1 MVANENNKVKYI
13 EMENKIRNRFALDS
27 MDLEFALEILEDY
40 GYQDLKLTN
49 KRKMILA
56 TLLYINGIDEK
67 DEDGYFFVENDFLSN
82 LIGMSKRALI
92 TSLQYLQSVGL
103 IERISGK
110 RGSASLYKVQKTSPI
125 TSPINF
131 THNIVDNQEVR
142 ELRTEN
148 FTHNLSKTS
157 PINFTH
163 NLENFTPDIDTD
175 IEEDKDIDK
184 EIEIKK
190 EIDKNN
196 INNILINYILNLNN
210 IINNLN
216 NNILYIKEKN
226 NKKEKEIEE
235 LNLKLEAL
243 IQKVDN
249 MNNLNNNKDNFEIN
263 MKKENL
269 KENITPSQD
278 VLEMILAK
286 LTSIETRITS
296 IEEEIKSLKGQNCA
310 VTLDNTSSNIITPTE
325 EDNAAEAKEMMS
337 EAIHIN
343 PMEIAKAV
351 FAKNDK
357 EFEKRSIP
365 TFVDCDVKLEK
376 KDTESST
383 KAFRSDLTVSNDV
396 SGVIVPQAEN
406 KPLETKEMSDKP
418 MSDEEWDKFV
428 QEVDSKS
435 SSKKNVTRDVMGS
448 YVASGT
454 TQEGWI
460 DGVKHFNSE
469 QEIYDEI
476 AELKRKGLDIMQ
488 ISTRFATNWKEY
500 TMTDKL
506 YTPSK
511 VSNQIDVKKEENI
524 TPSEVKTEVNK
535 VTGVV
540 AKVNKDTEKTAV
552 EEVNNYTEE
561 NVYYAKTNTAKFERE
576 NDDFT
581 STEAALDNIF
591 SSDYDDEEVTPS
603 NKLQEELARRKSEQ
617 AVEVPF

>member
-1 MVANENNKVKYI
+1 MDNK
-13 EMENKIRNRFALDS
+13 RNRFALDS
-27 MDLEFALEILEDY
+27 MDLDFANEILEDY
-40 GYQDLKLTN
+40 GYQDLKLTS

-67 DEDGYFFVENDFLSN
+67 NEEGYFFVENDFLTN

-110 RGSASLYKVQKTSPI
+110 RGSASLYKIQKTSPI
-125 TSPINF
+125 NFTHNF

-163 NLENFTPDIDTD
+163 NVENFTPDID

-235 LNLKLEAL
+235 LNFKLEAL
-243 IQKVDN
+243 IEKVDN
-249 MNNLNNNKDNFEIN
+249 MNNLNNKNNFEIKMN
-263 MKKENL
+263 MKEN

-278 VLEMILAK
+278 VLEVILSK
-286 LTSIETRITS
+286 LTSIEERITS
-296 IEEEIKSLKGQNCA
+296 IEEEIKSLKGQNC
-310 VTLDNTSSNIITPTE
+310 VLTDDNTSSNIITPIE
-325 EDNAAEAKEMMS
+325 EDNAAEAKEMAS
-337 EAIHIN
+337 ERIYVN

-351 FAKNDK
+351 FARNDD
-357 EFEKRSIP
+357 EIETRSIP

-376 KDTESST
+376 KDKEIPT
-383 KAFRSDLTVSNDV
+383 KAFRSDLTTSNDV
-396 SGVIVPQAEN
+396 SGTIVPQQEN
-406 KPLETKEMSDKP
+406 KPLERKRISDEP
-418 MSDEEWDKFV
+418 MSDEEWEKFV
-428 QEVDSKS
+428 QEVDSKNQ
-435 SSKKNVTRDVMGS
+435 SKKNITRDVMGS
-448 YVASGT
+448 YVPCSGSS
-454 TQEGWI
+454 EGWI
-460 DGVKHFNSE
+460 EGKKQFNSME
-469 QEIYDEI
+469 EIDQEI
-476 AELKRKGLDIMQ
+476 AVWKGKGLDIMQ
-488 ISTRFATNWKEY
+488 IATRFKVNKETF
-500 TMTDKL
+500 TMEDKL
-506 YTPSK
+506 YSPSK
-511 VSNQIDVKKEENI
+511 VSNQIEVKEVKKEENI

-535 VTGVV
+535 VTEVV
-540 AKVNKDTEKTAV
+540 AKVNKDTQDAVV
-552 EEVNNYTEE
+552 EEVNKYTEE
-561 NVYYAKTNTAKFERE
+561 NVYYAETNTATFERE

>member
-1 MVANENNKVKYI
+1 MDK
-13 EMENKIRNRFALDS
+13 RNRFALD
-27 MDLEFALEILEDY
+27 DFTIEDANEILEDN
-40 GYQDLKLTN
+40 GYQDLKLTT

-67 DEDGYFFVENDFLSN
+67 DSNGYFFVENDFLSN

-110 RGSASLYKVQKTSPI
+110 RGSASLYKIQK

-131 THNIVDNQEVR
+131 THNIVDNQDVR

-163 NLENFTPDIDTD
+163 NVENFTPDIDKD

-190 EIDKNN
+190 DIDKNN

-210 IINNLN
+210 NINNIN

-235 LNLKLEAL
+235 LNFKVSQL
-243 IQKVDN
+243 IEKVE
-249 MNNLNNNKDNFEIN
+249 NNIKNNNKENFEIN
-263 MKKENL
+263 MKEKFNN

-296 IEEEIKSLKGQNCA
+296 IENEIKSLKGQNC
-310 VTLDNTSSNIITPTE
+310 VLTDDNTSSNIITPIE
-325 EDNAAEAKEMMS
+325 EDNAAEAKEMAS
-337 EAIHIN
+337 DTIDCIPTEVIENKI
-343 PMEIAKAV
+343 EEKSSKI
-351 FAKNDK
+351 
-357 EFEKRSIP
+357 EKRSIP
-365 TFVDCDVKLEK
+365 TFVDCDVKVEK

-383 KAFRSDLTVSNDV
+383 KAFRSDLTASNGI
-396 SGVIVPQAEN
+396 SGTIVPQTEN
-406 KPLETKEMSDKP
+406 KPAEAKQMSDKP

-428 QEVDSKS
+428 QEVDSKNQ
-435 SSKKNVTRDVMGS
+435 SKKNITRDVMGS

-506 YTPSK
+506 WTPNK
-511 VSNQIDVKKEENI
+511 VEVKNVEVKNENKEENI
-524 TPSEVKTEVNK
+524 TPSVSNTEVNK
-535 VTGVV
+535 VTEVV
-540 AKVNKDTEKTAV
+540 AKVHKDTEKTVV

-561 NVYYAKTNTAKFERE
+561 NVYYAETNTAKFERE

-581 STEAALDNIF
+581 STEDALDAIF
-591 SSDYDDEEVTPS
+591 SSDFNTDEEMPMS
-603 NKLQEELARRKSEQ
+603 KLKEEMERRKSVQ

>member
-13 EMENKIRNRFALDS
+13 ENMDNKRNRFALD
-27 MDLEFALEILEDY
+27 DFTIEDANEVLEDN
-40 GYQDLKLTN
+40 GYIDMN
-49 KRKMILA
+49 ISDKRKMILGV
-56 TLLYINGIDEK
+56 LLYINGIDTK
-67 DEDGYFFVENDFLSN
+67 DNDGYFFVENEFICN
-82 LIGMSKRALI
+82 LIGITKKTLLKALKQFI
-92 TSLQYLQSVGL
+92 SLGIIS
-103 IERISGK
+103 RISGK
-110 RGSASLYKVQKTSPI
+110 RGQASMYKIEEKYTHKY
-125 TSPINF
+125 
-131 THNIVDNQEVR
+131 THNVVDNQVVR
-142 ELRTEN
+142 ENRN
-148 FTHNLSKTS
+148 DKYTHKY
-157 PINFTH
+157 TH
-163 NLENFTPDIDTD
+163 KYTPDID

-190 EIDKNN
+190 DIDKNN

-210 IINNLN
+210 NINNIN

-235 LNLKLEAL
+235 LNFKLEAL

-249 MNNLNNNKDNFEIN
+249 NFNLNNNKDNFEIN

-278 VLEMILAK
+278 VLEVILTK

-296 IEEEIKSLKGQNCA
+296 IEEEIKSLKGQNC
-310 VTLDNTSSNIITPTE
+310 VLTDDNTSSNIITPIE
-325 EDNAAEAKEMMS
+325 EDNAAEAKEMTS

-351 FAKNDK
+351 FEKDD
-357 EFEKRSIP
+357 EIEKRSIP
-365 TFVDCDVKLEK
+365 TFVDCKVKLNDKVEK
-376 KDTESST
+376 KDTEIPT
-383 KAFRSDLTVSNDV
+383 KAFRSDLTASNTS
-396 SGVIVPQAEN
+396 SGTIVPQTEN
-406 KPLETKEMSDKP
+406 KPAEAKEMSDKP

-524 TPSEVKTEVNK
+524 TPSEVKTEL
-535 VTGVV
+535 
-540 AKVNKDTEKTAV
+540 NKDTEKTAV

-561 NVYYAKTNTAKFERE
+561 NVYYAKTNTATFEYE

-581 STEAALDNIF
+581 STEDALDAIF
-591 SSDYDDEEVTPS
+591 SSDYDTDEEVPMS
-603 NKLQEELARRKSEQ
+603 KLKEEMERRKSEQ

>member
-1 MVANENNKVKYI
+1 MWLPLIIKVKKNI
-13 EMENKIRNRFALDS
+13 EMNKSNRFALDS
-27 MDLEFALEILEDY
+27 MDIEFAEEILEDE
-40 GYQDLKLTN
+40 GYQDLKLTT

-67 DEDGYFFVENDFLSN
+67 DSNGYFFVENEFLCN
-82 LIGMSKRALI
+82 LIGISKRALI

-103 IERISGK
+103 FERISGK
-110 RGSASLYKVQKTSPI
+110 RGSASLYKLQKTSPI
-125 TSPINF
+125 NFTHNF

-157 PINFTH
+157 PINFT
-163 NLENFTPDIDTD
+163 PDID

-184 EIEIKK
+184 DIELNK
-190 EIDKNN
+190 DKNN

-226 NKKEKEIEE
+226 IKKEKEIEE
-235 LNLKLEAL
+235 LNFKVEKL

-249 MNNLNNNKDNFEIN
+249 MNNLNNKNNFEIN
-263 MKKENL
+263 MKENL

-278 VLEMILAK
+278 VLEVILTK

-310 VTLDNTSSNIITPTE
+310 VTASNDSSNIITPIE
-325 EDNAAEAKEMMS
+325 EDNAAEAKEMAS

-343 PMEIAKAV
+343 PTEIAKAV
-351 FAKNDK
+351 FGQKDEEK
-357 EFEKRSIP
+357 ENKIEKRSIP
-365 TFVDCDVKLEK
+365 TFVDCDVNLKDKDVK
-376 KDTESST
+376 KYTESST
-383 KAFRSDLTVSNDV
+383 KAFRSDLTAQNTST
-396 SGVIVPQAEN
+396 GVIVPQAEN
-406 KPLETKEMSDKP
+406 NPLETKELNDKP
-418 MSDEEWDKFV
+418 MSDEDWDKFV

-435 SSKKNVTRDVMGS
+435 FGKKKNITRDVMGS

-460 DGVKHFNSE
+460 DGVKKFNSE

-506 YTPSK
+506 YSPSK
-511 VSNQIDVKKEENI
+511 VSNQIEVKEVKKEENI
-524 TPSEVKTEVNK
+524 TPSVSNTEVNK
-535 VTGVV
+535 VTEVV
-540 AKVNKDTEKTAV
+540 AKVNKDTQDAAV
-552 EEVNNYTEE
+552 EEVNNYTKE
-561 NVYYAKTNTAKFERE
+561 NVYYAETNTAKFEYE

-591 SSDYDDEEVTPS
+591 ASDYDDEEVTPS
-603 NKLQEELARRKSEQ
+603 NKLQEELARRKSVQ

>member
-1 MVANENNKVKYI
+1 MDKFK
-13 EMENKIRNRFALDS
+13 RNRFALDS
-27 MDLEFALEILEDY
+27 MDIEFANEILEDN

-56 TLLYINGIDEK
+56 TLLYIDGIDTK
-67 DEDGYFFVENDFLSN
+67 DSNGYFFVENDFLSN

-110 RGSASLYKVQKTSPI
+110 RGSASLYKLQ
-125 TSPINF
+125 
-131 THNIVDNQEVR
+131 
-142 ELRTEN
+142 
-148 FTHNLSKTS
+148 KTS

-163 NLENFTPDIDTD
+163 NVENFTPDIDTD

-190 EIDKNN
+190 DIDKNN

-210 IINNLN
+210 NINNIN

-235 LNLKLEAL
+235 LNFKVSQL
-243 IQKVDN
+243 IEKVE
-249 MNNLNNNKDNFEIN
+249 NNIKNNNKENFEIN

-278 VLEMILAK
+278 VLEVILAK

-296 IEEEIKSLKGQNCA
+296 IENEIKSLKGQNCA
-310 VTLDNTSSNIITPTE
+310 VTDDNTSSNIITPIE
-325 EDNAAEAKEMMS
+325 EDNAAEAKEMVS
-337 EAIHIN
+337 EANYVN

-351 FAKNDK
+351 FAREDK
-357 EFEKRSIP
+357 EIEKRSIP
-365 TFVDCDVKLEK
+365 TFVDCEVKLNDSIEN
-376 KDTESST
+376 KDKEIPT
-383 KAFRSDLTVSNDV
+383 KAFRSDLTASNT
-396 SGVIVPQAEN
+396 STGVIVPQSKN
-406 KPLETKEMSDKP
+406 KPAEAKEMSDKP
-418 MSDEEWDKFV
+418 MSDEEWDKFSK
-428 QEVDSKS
+428 EVDSKNQ
-435 SSKKNVTRDVMGS
+435 SKKNITRDVMGS
-448 YVASGT
+448 FVPCSGSS
-454 TQEGWI
+454 EGWI
-460 DGVKHFNSE
+460 DGKKKFNSME
-469 QEIYDEI
+469 EIDKEI
-476 AELKRKGLDIMQ
+476 AVWKGKGLDIMQ
-488 ISTRFATNWKEY
+488 IATRFKVNKETF
-500 TMTDKL
+500 TMEDKL

-511 VSNQIDVKKEENI
+511 VSNQIEVKEVNKEENI
-524 TPSEVKTEVNK
+524 TPSEVKTELNK
-535 VTGVV
+535 VTEVV

-552 EEVNNYTEE
+552 EEVNNYTKE
-561 NVYYAKTNTAKFERE
+561 NVYYAATNTAKFEYE

-591 SSDYDDEEVTPS
+591 TSDYDDEENTTPS
-603 NKLQEELARRKSEQ
+603 NKLQEELARRKQEQ

>member
-1 MVANENNKVKYI
+1 MD
-13 EMENKIRNRFALDS
+13 NKIRNRFALD
-27 MDLEFALEILEDY
+27 DFTIEDANEVLEDN
-40 GYQDLKLTN
+40 GYQDLKLTS

-67 DEDGYFFVENDFLSN
+67 DSNGYFFVENDFLSN
-82 LIGMSKRALI
+82 LIGISKRALI

-110 RGSASLYKVQKTSPI
+110 RGSASLYKLQK

-163 NLENFTPDIDTD
+163 NVENFTPDID

-190 EIDKNN
+190 DIELNKDKNN

-210 IINNLN
+210 NINNIN

-226 NKKEKEIEE
+226 IKKEKEIEE
-235 LNLKLEAL
+235 LNFKVSQL
-243 IQKVDN
+243 IERVE
-249 MNNLNNNKDNFEIN
+249 NNNKNNNKEIFEIN
-263 MKKENL
+263 MKENS

-278 VLEMILAK
+278 VLEVILAK

-296 IEEEIKSLKGQNCA
+296 IENEIKSLKGQNCA
-310 VTLDNTSSNIITPTE
+310 VTSSNDSSNIITPIE
-325 EDNAAEAKEMMS
+325 EDNTAEAKEMAS
-337 EAIHIN
+337 EAKYIN

-351 FAKNDK
+351 FARED
-357 EFEKRSIP
+357 EEIEKRSIP
-365 TFVDCDVKLEK
+365 TFVDCDVKVEK
-376 KDTESST
+376 KDTESPT
-383 KAFRSDLTVSNDV
+383 KAFRSDLTASNVS
-396 SGVIVPQAEN
+396 SGTIVPQSKNNA
-406 KPLETKEMSDKP
+406 TDAKEMTDKP

-435 SSKKNVTRDVMGS
+435 FGKKKNITRDVMGTF
-448 YVASGT
+448 VPCSGT
-454 TQEGWI
+454 SEGWI
-460 DGVKHFNSE
+460 NGVKKFNSME
-469 QEIYDEI
+469 EIDKEI
-476 AELKRKGLDIMQ
+476 AVWKGKGLDIMQ
-488 ISTRFATNWKEY
+488 IATRFKVNKE
-500 TMTDKL
+500 TFEMTDKL

-511 VSNQIDVKKEENI
+511 VSNQIEVKEVKKEENI
-524 TPSEVKTEVNK
+524 TPSEVKSELNK
-535 VTGVV
+535 VTEVV

-561 NVYYAKTNTAKFERE
+561 NVYYAKTNTAKFEYE

-591 SSDYDDEEVTPS
+591 ASDYDDEEVTPS
-603 NKLQEELARRKSEQ
+603 NKLQEELAKRKSEQ

>member
-1 MVANENNKVKYI
+1 MD
-13 EMENKIRNRFALDS
+13 KIKRNRFALDS
-27 MDLEFALEILEDY
+27 MDIEFANEILEDY

-67 DEDGYFFVENDFLSN
+67 DEDGYFFIENEFLTN

-110 RGSASLYKVQKTSPI
+110 RGSASLYKLQKTSPI
-125 TSPINF
+125 NFTHNF
-131 THNIVDNQEVR
+131 THNIVDNQLVR

-175 IEEDKDIDK
+175 IDIEEDKDIDK

-190 EIDKNN
+190 DKNN

-210 IINNLN
+210 NINNI

-235 LNLKLEAL
+235 LNFKVSQL
-243 IQKVDN
+243 IERVDN
-249 MNNLNNNKDNFEIN
+249 NFNLNNKNNFEIN
-263 MKKENL
+263 MKENFN
-269 KENITPSQD
+269 KNNTPSQD
-278 VLEMILAK
+278 ALEVVISK
-286 LTSIETRITS
+286 LISIENRLTS

-310 VTLDNTSSNIITPTE
+310 VMASNDSSNIITPIE
-325 EDNAAEAKEMMS
+325 EDNAAEAKEMAS

-351 FAKNDK
+351 FARED
-357 EFEKRSIP
+357 EEIEKRSIP
-365 TFVDCDVKLEK
+365 TFVDCKVKLNDKVEK
-376 KDTESST
+376 KDTETST
-383 KAFRSDLTVSNDV
+383 KAFRSDLTALNDV

-406 KPLETKEMSDKP
+406 KPLETKEMNDKP

-428 QEVDSKS
+428 QEVDSKNQ
-435 SSKKNVTRDVMGS
+435 SKKNITRDVMGS
-448 YVASGT
+448 YVASGS

-460 DGVKHFNSE
+460 EGKKQFNSE

-506 YTPSK
+506 WTPSK
-511 VSNQIDVKKEENI
+511 VSNQIEVKEVKKEENI
-524 TPSEVKTEVNK
+524 TPSEVKREVNK
-535 VTGVV
+535 VTEVV
-540 AKVNKDTEKTAV
+540 AKLHKDTHDAVV
-552 EEVNNYTEE
+552 EEVNNYT
-561 NVYYAKTNTAKFERE
+561 KTNTATFERE

-581 STEAALDNIF
+581 STEDALDAIF
-591 SSDYDDEEVTPS
+591 SSDFNTDEEVPMS
-603 NKLQEELARRKSEQ
+603 KLKEEMERRKHQ
-617 AVEVPF
+617 VVEVPF

>member
-1 MVANENNKVKYI
+1 MDKK
-13 EMENKIRNRFALDS
+13 RNRFALDS
-27 MDLEFALEILEDY
+27 IDIEFANEILEDN
-40 GYQDLKLTN
+40 GYQDLKLTS

-67 DEDGYFFVENDFLSN
+67 DSNGYFFVENDFLSN

-131 THNIVDNQEVR
+131 THNIVDNQLVR

-163 NLENFTPDIDTD
+163 NVENFTPDIDTD

-190 EIDKNN
+190 DIELNIDKNN

-210 IINNLN
+210 NINNIN

-235 LNLKLEAL
+235 IALKLEAL

-249 MNNLNNNKDNFEIN
+249 MNNLNNKNNFEIN
-263 MKKENL
+263 MKENS

-278 VLEMILAK
+278 VLEMILSK
-286 LTSIETRITS
+286 LISIEERITS

-310 VTLDNTSSNIITPTE
+310 VTASNEQSNIITPIE
-325 EDNAAEAKEMMS
+325 EDNAAEAKEMAS
-337 EAIHIN
+337 ETNYVN

-351 FAKNDK
+351 FAREDK
-357 EFEKRSIP
+357 EIEKRSIP
-365 TFVDCDVKLEK
+365 TFVDCDVKVANQVEK

-383 KAFRSDLTVSNDV
+383 KAFRSDLTGSNVS
-396 SGVIVPQAEN
+396 SGTIVPQSKN
-406 KPLETKEMSDKP
+406 KPLETKEMNDKP

-435 SSKKNVTRDVMGS
+435 FGKKKNITRDVMGS

-460 DGVKHFNSE
+460 EGVKHFNSE

-488 ISTRFATNWKEY
+488 ISTRYATNWKEY

-506 YTPSK
+506 WTPNK
-511 VSNQIDVKKEENI
+511 VEVKNVEVKNENKEENI
-524 TPSEVKTEVNK
+524 TPSVSNTEVNK
-535 VTGVV
+535 VTEVV
-540 AKVNKDTEKTAV
+540 EKVNKDTQDAAV

-561 NVYYAKTNTAKFERE
+561 NVYYAETNTAKFERE

-581 STEAALDNIF
+581 STEEALDNIF